1 MGVAKVLII
10 DEQNKYLM
18 LQRGNHP
25 RLPNDPDLP
34 GGTIEAGESPE
45 VAAIRE
51 VQEEAGIIISPSSLE
66 LLYKGFDYSSHD
78 VEYSLY
84 SARVSTRPEVALS
97 WEHEGYEWL
106 ARESFLEA
114 AKDATDT
121 YMHMVYD
128 MVSKDGIG
136 L

>member
-18 LQRGNHP
+18 LWRGDHP

-34 GGTIEAGESPE
+34 GGTIEAGETPE

-51 VQEEAGIIISPSSLE
+51 VQEEAGIAIAPNDMNI
-66 LLYKGFDYSSHD
+66 LYKGLDYSMHG

-84 SARVSTRPEVALS
+84 AATLTPRPTVALS
-97 WEHEGYEWL
+97 WEHEGYKWL
-106 ARESFLEA
+106 DADTFLAE

-128 MVSKDGIG
+128 IVSKN

>member
-18 LQRGNHP
+18 LWRGDHP

-34 GGTIEAGESPE
+34 GGTIEAGETPE

-51 VQEEAGIIISPSSLE
+51 VQEEAGIAIAPNDMK
-66 LLYKGFDYSSHD
+66 LLYKGLDYSIHG

-84 SARVSTRPEVALS
+84 VATLTPRPTVALS
-97 WEHEGYEWL
+97 WEHEGYKWL
-106 ARESFLEA
+106 DADTFLAE

-121 YMHMVYD
+121 YMHMVHD
-128 MVSKDGIG
+128 IVSKN

>member
-18 LQRGNHP
+18 LWRGDHP

-34 GGTIEAGESPE
+34 GGTIEAGETPE
-45 VAAIRE
+45 VAAVRE
-51 VQEEAGIIISPSSLE
+51 VQEEAGIAIAPYDMK
-66 LLYKGFDYSSHD
+66 LLYKGLDYSMHG

-84 SARVSTRPEVALS
+84 VATITPRPTVALS
-97 WEHEGYEWL
+97 WEHEGYKWL
-106 ARESFLEA
+106 DADTFLAE

-128 MVSKDGIG
+128 IVSKN

>member
-18 LQRGNHP
+18 LWRGNHP

-34 GGTIEAGESPE
+34 GGTIEAGETPE

-51 VQEEAGIIISPSSLE
+51 VQEEAGIVISPNDLE
-66 LLYKGFDYSSHD
+66 LLYKGLDYSFHG
-78 VEYSLY
+78 VEYTLY
-84 SARVSTRPEVALS
+84 VATIHPRPEVVLS

-106 ARESFLEA
+106 DRETFLIK
-114 AKDATDT
+114 AKEATDT
-121 YMHMVYD
+121 YMHMVHGV
-128 MVSKDGIG
+128 VSKKHN
-136 L
+136 